1 MWTEIEKYHP
11 LFESA
16 VLNVSDGEGYPYS
29 VRCRPELDRPAGILR
44 IDFAGGTDVQ
54 SGPASLLYHS
64 HDQELW
70 NQKIFLLRGRL
81 EERGDGHVF
90 RPEKF
95 VSSIGT
101 GGPLGTVRMVL
112 GVRKATAAYLHKRN
126 LERPRVPWAEIADL
140 KKES

>member
-1 MWTEIEKYHP
+1 MWTEIEKYLP

-16 VLNVSDGEGYPYS
+16 VLNASDGEGYPYS

-44 IDFAGGTDVQ
+44 IDFTGGTNIPA
-54 SGPASLLYHS
+54 GPANLLYHS
-64 HDQELW
+64 HDEELG
-70 NQKIFLLRGRL
+70 NQKIVLRRGRL

-95 VSSIGT
+95 VPSIGT

-112 GVRKATAAYLHKRN
+112 GVRKAAAYLKRRN
-126 LERPRVPWAEIADL
+126 LERPRIPWAEIADL
-140 KKES
+140 KEGS

>member
-1 MWTEIEKYHP
+1 MWTEIEKYLL

-16 VLNVSDGEGYPYS
+16 VLNTSDDKGYPYS

-44 IDFAGGTDVQ
+44 IDPAPGTNIQ
-54 SGPASLLYHS
+54 AGPASLLFHS
-64 HDQELW
+64 HDEELW

-81 EERGDGHVF
+81 EETGDGQGF

-95 VSSIGT
+95 IPSIGT

-112 GVRKATAAYLHKRN
+112 GMRKATTAYLKRRN
-126 LERPRVPWAEIADL
+126 LKRPRIPWAEIAAL
-140 KKES
+140 KEEL

>member
-16 VLNVSDGEGYPYS
+16 VLNASDGEGYPYS
-29 VRCRPELDRPAGILR
+29 VRCRPQLVRPAGILR

-54 SGPASLLYHS
+54 AGPASLLYHS

-81 EERGDGHVF
+81 EEGGDGHVF

-95 VSSIGT
+95 VPSIGT
-101 GGPLGTVRMVL
+101 GGPLGTMRMVL
-112 GVRKATAAYLHKRN
+112 GVRKATAAYLNKRN
-126 LERPRVPWAEIADL
+126 LERPRIPWAEIADL